1 MIAELL
7 RETLDNI
14 KMRGLEYFGRFYSSY
29 RGIVVSND
37 DDEYK
42 GRIKVKVPSIFDD
55 KVLPDF
61 AYPKSMWAGP
71 GHGVFFPPIPGS
83 GVWISFECGDPNY
96 PIYEGGWWAKEKGG
110 ELETPSEFR
119 NESPKTYGIVTPNGH
134 ALLYNDKD
142 GEESVTVRWKD
153 GDGNT
158 SKIHFSSDGAF
169 SMEDKNGNLI
179 QTSTDSGNEIKI
191 QDANENKVKT
201 DSSGIMLIDQQGAKV
216 SLEGLLIKA
225 ITQGNIDFESI
236 ACNLGSLQVNLGKQ
250 ATEPL
255 VLGTQLSLWW
265 ATQVMTTFQAHTHLI
280 VVPVPG
286 LPTSPA
292 VTPIA
297 PMTPQVLST
306 VSKTQ

>member
-37 DDEYK
+37 DGEYK
-42 GRIKVKVPSIFDD
+42 GRIKVRVPAIFDD

-71 GHGVFFPPIPGS
+71 GHGIFFPPVPGS
-83 GVWISFECGDPNY
+83 GVWVSFECGDPSY
-96 PIYEGGWWAKEKGG
+96 PIYEGGWWAKERGG
-110 ELETPSEFR
+110 EIETPPEFR
-119 NESPKTYGIVTPNGH
+119 KESPKTYGIVTPTGH
-134 ALLYNDKD
+134 ALLYNDKE

-153 GDGNT
+153 GDGN
-158 SKIHFSSDGAF
+158 SAKIYFSSDGAMLF
-169 SMEDKNGNLI
+169 EDKNGNKI
-179 QTSTDSGNEIKI
+179 QTSTDSGNGIKVR
-191 QDANENKVKT
+191 DANENEMEMS
-201 DSSGIMLIDQQGAKV
+201 SSGIILLDKEGAKV

-225 ITQGNIDFESI
+225 ITQGNIEFESL
-236 ACNLGSLQVNLGKQ
+236 ACNLGASQVNLGKT

-255 VLGTQLSLWW
+255 VLGTQMALWW
-265 ATQVMTTFQAHTHLI
+265 ASQVMTSFQAHAHLI
-280 VVPVPG
+280 IVPTPG
-286 LPTSPA
+286 LPTSPP
-292 VTPIA
+292 VTPLA
-297 PMTPQVLST
+297 PFTPQALSG